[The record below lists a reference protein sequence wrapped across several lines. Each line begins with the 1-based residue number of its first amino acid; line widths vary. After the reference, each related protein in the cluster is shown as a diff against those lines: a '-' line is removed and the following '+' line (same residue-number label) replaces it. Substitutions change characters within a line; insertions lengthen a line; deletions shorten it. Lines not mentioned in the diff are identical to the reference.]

1 MLQRPFIIIA
11 SIIVLVIVVAPFVL
25 GLARRITGR
34 SPKE

>member
-11 SIIVLVIVVAPFVL
+11 SIIVLVIFVAPLLL
-25 GLARRITGR
+25 GLTRRITGR